1 MKRRLFC
8 LILSL
13 LMLVPMFASCGKEK
27 TDEEIVEA
35 SSRKAVTLSMYV
47 ITEDETT
54 DAAAQAVED
63 AINKLIKSKYTT
75 KLDITFLTADE
86 YYGKVEAQ
94 IEGMKA
100 NAGKTKPSVGT
111 DTVDSSTEAA
121 TTEATVINEYGVKEL
136 RYPDLTESQ
145 IDIIM
150 IDNYDKYVEYA
161 GKGWLYALNE
171 TLKNTSMKLGDYI
184 YPSIINAASIDGTT
198 YAIPNN
204 RPIGDS
210 CTYMVVN
217 RELAEEF
224 GLDLSRVYSMYDCA
238 DFFAWVK
245 ENKQGV
251 TPISGD
257 YDKLNVAYLNVDS
270 ANRAFTSDFSL
281 VGTYG
286 NVKVNGVKSLFAD
299 ANYRADLLSYAK
311 LRFEG
316 YFGNGENFAAKIKT
330 GSFNDVLADAEN
342 YEIVVL
348 EGNGE
353 TKEQLCSSMFAVVR
367 YTESFNRA
375 MEVITYLNINPEFR
389 NLLQY
394 GVENVNYSVDFST
407 GLLTR
412 LNHDYMMDLYKTGNV
427 FMAYPEEGMPYYIW
441 EIAKKL
447 NLASGKTV
455 VDDFGGFK
463 IPDDAA
469 AVAGDDENPGTEAV
483 KVDFESSKALAKASA
498 ELKAALNAA
507 KTYEEY
513 AELVNGAAE
522 KYADV
527 IKGFLDTTKAN
538 SPYTLYVSAGN

>member
-1 MKRRLFC
+1 MKRRIFC

-13 LMLVPMFASCGKEK
+13 LMIVPLLASCGKEE

-35 SSRKAVTLSMYV
+35 SSRSAATLSMYV
-47 ITEDETT
+47 ITEKETT

-75 KLDITFLTADE
+75 KLEITYLTADE
-86 YYGKVEAQ
+86 YYGKVESQ

-100 NAGKTKPSVGT
+100 LFGT
-111 DTVDSSTEAA
+111 ASKAETETADTDDEAV
-121 TTEATVINEYGVKEL
+121 TTEATLINELGVKEL
-136 RYPDLTESQ
+136 KYPDLTPSQ

-150 IDNYDKYVEYA
+150 IDDYAKYKEYA
-161 GKGWLYALNE
+161 DKGWLYSLND

-184 YPSIINAASIDGTT
+184 YPSILGAASVDGTT
-198 YAIPNN
+198 YAVPNN

-210 CTYMVVN
+210 CTYMIVD
-217 RELAEEF
+217 RDLAEEF
-224 GLDLSRVYSMYDCA
+224 GLDMSRVYSMYDCA
-238 DFFAWVK
+238 DFFEWVK
-245 ENKQGV
+245 ANKPGV

-257 YDKLNVAYLNVDS
+257 YDKLNVAYLNVDA
-270 ANRAFTSDFSL
+270 ANRTFTSDFSL

-286 NVKVNGVKSLFAD
+286 SAKVNGVSNLFAN
-299 ANYRADLLSYAK
+299 ASYRSDLLAYAK
-311 LRFEG
+311 FRYNG
-316 YFGNGENFAAKIKT
+316 YFGGGANFAAAIKS
-330 GSFNDVLADAEN
+330 GSFDDVVADAEN

-348 EGNGE
+348 EGGGE
-353 TKEQLCSSMFAVVR
+353 TTEQLCSSMFAVVR

-375 MEVITYLNINPEFR
+375 MEILTFLNTSSELR

-394 GVENVNYSVDFST
+394 GVENVNYSIDFDT

-412 LNHDYMMDLYKTGNV
+412 LNNDYMMDLYKTGNV
-427 FMAYPEEGMPYYIW
+427 FMAYPEEGMPLNIW
-441 EIAKKL
+441 NVAKKF
-447 NLASGKTV
+447 NIASGKTV
-455 VDDFGGFK
+455 ADDFGGFK

-469 AVAGDDENPGTEAV
+469 ATEGDGENPGTEEV
-483 KVDFESSKALAKASA
+483 KIDFESSKALAKASA
-498 ELKAALNAA
+498 ELKAALASA
-507 KTYEEY
+507 GSYDEY

-527 IKGFLDTTKAN
+527 IKSFLDTTNAN